1 MIECRVDRESRTMH
15 CVFPTKKMDTSA
27 SNDADKDFLK
37 FLSGEGA
44 DSIVFDL
51 AGVTYVAS
59 SFLRLCISAA
69 GKVEKGRFS
78 VINTDPQIM
87 KVFKIAGLDSVLN
100 VS

>member
-1 MIECRVDRESRTMH
+1 MIECRVDRESRTMV
-15 CVFPTKKMDTSA
+15 CRFPTKKMDTNA
-27 SNDADKDFLK
+27 SSEADKDFVK
-37 FLSGEGA
+37 SFSGAGA

-51 AGVTYVAS
+51 EGVTYVAS
-59 SFLRLCISAA
+59 GFLRLCVSAA

-87 KVFKIAGLDSVLN
+87 KVYKIAGLDSVLK

>member
-1 MIECRVDRESRTMH
+1 MIECRSDKESKTMY
-15 CVFPTKKMDTSA
+15 CLFPIKKMDTIA
-27 SNDADKDFLK
+27 STDADKDFLK
-37 FLSGEGA
+37 SLSEAGA
-44 DSIVFDL
+44 DHIVFDL
-51 AGVTYVAS
+51 EGVTYVAS
-59 SFLRLCISAA
+59 AFLRLCVSAA